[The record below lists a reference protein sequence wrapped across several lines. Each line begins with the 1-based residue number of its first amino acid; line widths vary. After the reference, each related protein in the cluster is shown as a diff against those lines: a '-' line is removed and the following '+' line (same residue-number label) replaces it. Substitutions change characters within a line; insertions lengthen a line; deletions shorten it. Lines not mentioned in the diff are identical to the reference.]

1 MASLILTVVKNSR
14 NLSKTG
20 GKAHVTAAPPDCNCI
35 SCAIFT
41 FFLVSSIYFQYYLP
55 GGHLEVIGL
64 KIIFKKILK
73 MAPYEIVMIRHG
85 ESTWNQENKFC
96 GW

>member
-1 MASLILTVVKNSR
+1 M
-14 NLSKTG
+14 
-20 GKAHVTAAPPDCNCI
+20 TAARRRLI
-35 SCAIFT
+35 AIASAAQY
-41 FFLVSSIYFQYYLP
+41 LLSSIFSTFQYYLP
-55 GGHLEVIGL
+55 GGHLEVIAF

-73 MAPYEIVMIRHG
+73 MASYEIVMIRHG